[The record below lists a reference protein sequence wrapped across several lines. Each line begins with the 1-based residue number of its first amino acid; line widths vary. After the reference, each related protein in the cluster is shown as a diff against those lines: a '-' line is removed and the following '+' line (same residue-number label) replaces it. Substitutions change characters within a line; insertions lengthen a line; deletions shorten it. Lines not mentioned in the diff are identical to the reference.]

1 MKALLRNSTGN
12 LLYRIYM
19 TCTHALPSFSRLRAL
34 FLNTDEVWCHTNR
47 QTLTQLWFINI
58 LSPSITCADAHN
70 QNPPCF
76 FLKQLCTSLVSR
88 EEKKKS
94 IALLNLK
101 YYISKS
107 TSCVCFCF
115 FKLNQLSPTVE
126 YKFIG
131 KNLTTLRQ

>member
-12 LLYRIYM
+12 LLYRIYT

-34 FLNTDEVWCHTNR
+34 SLNTDEVWCHTNR
-47 QTLTQLWFINI
+47 QTLTHLWFINI

-70 QNPPCF
+70 QYPPCF

-88 EEKKKS
+88 EEKRKS
-94 IALLNLK
+94 TALLNLK

-107 TSCVCFCF
+107 NNCVCFLP
-115 FKLNQLSPTVE
+115 FKKNWINYHRQLNTNSQE
-126 YKFIG
+126 KI
-131 KNLTTLRQ
+131 